1 MKNRTLTTC
10 AKIYTEFGPFFVHI
24 DTDLEGRAL
33 GANITHA
40 NKNEESQ
47 ISRFVEQL
55 SDGLRMALARSK
67 GDEIDD

>member
-1 MKNRTLTTC
+1 MKNRSLTTC
-10 AKIYTEFGPFFVHI
+10 VKIHTEFGPFFVHI
-24 DTDLEGRAL
+24 DTDMTGRAV

-55 SDGLRMALARSK
+55 SDGLRMALQR
-67 GDEIDD
+67 GQEIND